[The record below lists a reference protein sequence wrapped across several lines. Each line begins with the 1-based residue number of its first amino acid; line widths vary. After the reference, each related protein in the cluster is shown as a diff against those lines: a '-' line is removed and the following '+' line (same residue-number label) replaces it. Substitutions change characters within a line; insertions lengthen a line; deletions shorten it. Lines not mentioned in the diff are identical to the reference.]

1 MSQGLVTAAYII
13 AAVLFILALAGLS
26 KQETAK
32 RGNWYGIAGMTIA
45 LIATVFGPHFQVS
58 AVVLIVIAMIIGGLF
73 GAFRLAM
80 KVEMTQMPQMVA
92 LLHSF
97 VGLGAVLVG
106 INSFI
111 IADHNIEVEAR
122 DPRRGNAHHYLQG
135 RYVQAGMREEHE
147 HPEGEDR

>member
-45 LIATVFGPHFQVS
+45 LIATVFGPHFQFS
-58 AVVLIVIAMIIGGLF
+58 AVVLIIIAMIAGGLF

-80 KVEMTQMPQMVA
+80 KVECR
-92 LLHSF
+92 HS
-97 VGLGAVLVG
+97 
-106 INSFI
+106 
-111 IADHNIEVEAR
+111 
-122 DPRRGNAHHYLQG
+122 Q
-135 RYVQAGMREEHE
+135 
-147 HPEGEDR
+147 